1 MDTLSIPSLLNIPWR
16 DILDIA
22 LVSLVLYSVILI
34 VKRTRAVA
42 AVYGLMLII
51 ISYFFARFLGL
62 TTLTWLYEGFLNSL
76 FLLVIIIFQSDIR
89 HWLTALGNRQF
100 SLSFRKKKRYSTS
113 ALQTICDA
121 AQYMA
126 ARKIGALIVIE
137 RNVPL
142 TQVVEGGVGINAT
155 LSKELLIS
163 LFWPNSPLHDG
174 AVIVHDQTI
183 VAGGCILPLSESVT
197 KRDYGTRHRAALGIT
212 EQTDAL
218 VVVVSEERGVTAVSL
233 NGRLTDSL
241 DEVKLLRV
249 LTTAMER

>member
-1 MDTLSIPSLLNIPWR
+1 MGLFSLTSLSISWR

-34 VKRTRAVA
+34 IKRTRAVA
-42 AVYGLMLII
+42 AVYGLILIL
-51 ISYFFARFLGL
+51 ISYVVARFLGL
-62 TTLTWLYEGFLNSL
+62 TTLSWLYEGFLNSL
-76 FLLVIIIFQSDIR
+76 FLLVIIVFQSDIR

-100 SLSFRKKKRYSTS
+100 SLSFRKKKSYSVS
-113 ALQTICDA
+113 AMQIITDA

-137 RNVPL
+137 RSVPL
-142 TQVVEGGVGINAT
+142 TQIVEGGVAINAT
-155 LSKELLIS
+155 LSKELLIN

-174 AVIVHDQTI
+174 AVIIRNETI
-183 VAGGCILPLSESVT
+183 MAGGCILPLSEAAT

-212 EQTDAL
+212 EQSDAI
-218 VVVVSEERGVTAVSL
+218 VVVVSEERGVAAVSI

-241 DEVKLLRV
+241 DDVKLLRV
-249 LTTAMER
+249 LRTAMER

>member
-1 MDTLSIPSLLNIPWR
+1 MSLFSLSSLSISWR

-34 VKRTRAVA
+34 IKRTRAVA
-42 AVYGLMLII
+42 AVYGLILIL

-62 TTLTWLYEGFLNSL
+62 STLSWLYEGFLNSL
-76 FLLVIIIFQSDIR
+76 FLLVIIVFQSDIR

-113 ALQTICDA
+113 ALQNICDA

-137 RNVPL
+137 RNIPL
-142 TQVVEGGVGINAT
+142 TQIVEGGVAIDSI
-155 LSKELLIS
+155 LSKELLIN

-174 AVIVHDQTI
+174 AVIVRGETI
-183 VAGGCILPLSESVT
+183 VAGACILPLSEAVT

-212 EQTDAL
+212 ELTDAI
-218 VVVVSEERGVTAVSL
+218 VVVVSEERGVAAVSI

-241 DEVKLLRV
+241 DDIKLLRV
-249 LTTAMER
+249 LVTAMER